1 MTSCTLENPSVV
13 AQENDTPS
21 LSASS
26 SQTTET
32 APPTVT
38 RAPAVKN
45 HRQSATVPDLSAQ
58 DIGSSTNDLLAA
70 STVGLPQPQTESP
83 EAPAAEHQPHS
94 PAASPPPELGLS
106 SDTEDEAVA
115 DVFPCGEQ
123 EDGAA
128 TDDNPPAS
136 QQELLPPE
144 TAWTA
149 EGQCEAA
156 TTPATTPE
164 HAATTASLSQSTA
177 TQQQH
182 PEETEHP
189 HREEPDHHHHP
200 EKAEEPTKDDVYADA
215 LENPPSQP
223 TTTADQAPE
232 TAGIPPAT
240 SQPTRHTPGK
250 SPSPARDAR
259 PKVRQQSK
267 QFKFRENTQQSTAQ
281 YAHQHPSNKCTR
293 SVALDTEV
301 TNRPRPRCLQNAT
314 RHTGW

>member
-38 RAPAVKN
+38 RAPAVEN
-45 HRQSATVPDLSAQ
+45 HKQSATVPDFSAQ

-94 PAASPPPELGLS
+94 PAASPPPELDLS

-115 DVFPCGEQ
+115 DVFPCGGQ

-136 QQELLPPE
+136 KQELLPPE

-149 EGQCEAA
+149 EGQCKAA

-164 HAATTASLSQSTA
+164 NAATTASLSQSTA

-189 HREEPDHHHHP
+189 HTEEPDHHH
-200 EKAEEPTKDDVYADA
+200 ADA
-215 LENPPSQP
+215 LENPPCQP

-232 TAGIPPAT
+232 SAGNPPAT

-259 PKVRQQSK
+259 PKVRQQSSSSSSRK
-267 QFKFRENTQQSTAQ
+267 TRSKTAQ
-281 YAHQHPSNKCTR
+281 YAHQHSSNKSTR
-293 SVALDTEV
+293 NVALDTEV

-314 RHTGW
+314 RHTVW

>member
-1 MTSCTLENPSVV
+1 M

-21 LSASS
+21 QSASS
-26 SQTTET
+26 SQTAES

-38 RAPAVKN
+38 RAPAVEN
-45 HRQSATVPDLSAQ
+45 HKQSATVPDLSAQ
-58 DIGSSTNDLLAA
+58 DIGSGTNDLLAA
-70 STVGLPQPQTESP
+70 STVGLPQPLTESL
-83 EAPAAEHQPHS
+83 EAPAAEHQPHFH
-94 PAASPPPELGLS
+94 AASRPPELGQS
-106 SDTEDEAVA
+106 SGTEGEAVA
-115 DVFPCGEQ
+115 DVFPCGGQ

-128 TDDNPPAS
+128 TDDNPPTS

-149 EGQCEAA
+149 EGQCKAA
-156 TTPATTPE
+156 TTPTTTPE

-177 TQQQH
+177 TQLH
-182 PEETEHP
+182 PEETEYP

-232 TAGIPPAT
+232 TAGNPPAT

-250 SPSPARDAR
+250 SPSPAQEAR
-259 PKVRQQSK
+259 PKVRQQSSSSSSGTGSRK
-267 QFKFRENTQQSTAQ
+267 
-281 YAHQHPSNKCTR
+281 TR
-293 SVALDTEV
+293 SKAQPSTHTSTRQ
-301 TNRPRPRCLQNAT
+301 TNLHAAWHSTQK
-314 RHTGW
+314 